1 MEVTMDISGVTGSV
15 DSARMMGD
23 LLKEIT
29 SRSMGLEKKMMEVT
43 VAEKVTDR
51 GQNFDILA

>member
-1 MEVTMDISGVTGSV
+1 MDVSGITGSV